1 MEEQELHH
9 LFIAIMDYV
18 IDTTKK
24 IQTNTINS
32 VELGLQIEI
41 ITKLFDMVFWIVER
55 KEAQNRIQLYTNK
68 N

>member
-32 VELGLQIEI
+32 VELGLQLENMQGGNDNGRYI
-41 ITKLFDMVFWIVER
+41 IYNFRSSYIV
-55 KEAQNRIQLYTNK
+55 KM
-68 N
+68 